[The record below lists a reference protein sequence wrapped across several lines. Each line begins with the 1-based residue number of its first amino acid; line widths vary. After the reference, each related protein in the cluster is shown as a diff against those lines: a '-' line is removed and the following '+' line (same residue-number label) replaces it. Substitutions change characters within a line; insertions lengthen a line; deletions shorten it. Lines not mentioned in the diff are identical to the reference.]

1 MTSSLAV
8 ASLVSATTRRVRVAR
23 VMKGPYPH
31 PQMSTGP
38 HRHSDTVHSH
48 RTWEGFHGHGGLPI
62 GPGEPVESE
71 TTAQEAFDALR
82 SQIVDQGV
90 HPDLATMAARS
101 KFEARPFA

>member
-1 MTSSLAV
+1 MTS
-8 ASLVSATTRRVRVAR
+8 SLVSATTRRVRVAR

-31 PQMSTGP
+31 PQLSTGP
-38 HRHSDTVHSH
+38 HRHGDTVHTH
-48 RTWEGFHGHGGLPI
+48 RTWEGFHGHDGLPI
-62 GPGEPVESE
+62 SAGEPVEPE

-101 KFEARPFA
+101 KFKARPFA